1 MTKKYALLSVT
12 DKAGVCDFGKGLVEL
27 GFSLLSTGGTA
38 KVLKDA
44 DLPVTE
50 VAEFAGSP
58 EIFNGRVKTLHPK
71 VHGGILFDR
80 ENEAHVKQAQ
90 EFEIGAIDL
99 VVVNLYQFE
108 KNALKEELTLA
119 KAIEFIDIG
128 GPTMLRA
135 AAKNYRFS
143 APVIDP
149 KDYPQILTEL
159 KESGSL
165 SDKTRVMLAQKTFRT
180 ISSYDSMIA
189 SYFEKNLEDNR
200 LASTMGLCLEKK
212 QSLRYGEN
220 PHQAAGFYTSAGF
233 ESGFQDAKV
242 LQGKELSY
250 NNLMDVDA
258 AAAIVADFHDKTAVA
273 VIKHTNPCGA
283 AVSSTDS
290 LATVFKTALE
300 GDPKSA
306 FGGIVALNKEV
317 DLETAEEMSKIFLE
331 CIVAPKFSEEAKAL
345 FSKKKNLRLLE
356 VPFLSDL
363 DKKQNMLRIR
373 SVRGGLLVQEDDSLV
388 TIKGEWNVPTDRSP
402 SDQEAEDLAFA
413 MTICKHVKS
422 NAIVYVKN
430 GKTIAVGA
438 GQMSRI
444 DAATFAAEKARDE
457 GKDLEGSIL
466 ASDAFFPF
474 RDTVD
479 LAAKFGV
486 KAIVQPGGSK
496 RDSESIEACNENG
509 IAMVF
514 TGRRHFKH

>member
-1 MTKKYALLSVT
+1 M
-12 DKAGVCDFGKGLVEL
+12 
-27 GFSLLSTGGTA
+27 
-38 KVLKDA
+38 
-44 DLPVTE
+44 TE

-80 ENEAHVKQAQ
+80 ENPDHVKQAE

-108 KNALKEELTLA
+108 KMALKEELTLA

-128 GPTMLRA
+128 GPTILRA

-149 KDYPQILTEL
+149 TDYDLILSEL
-159 KESGSL
+159 KEAGKL
-165 SDKTRVMLAQKTFRT
+165 SEKTRVMLAQKTFRT

-189 SYFEKNLEDNR
+189 SYFEKNLEDNK
-200 LASTMGLCLEKK
+200 LGNNIGLSLDKK
-212 QSLRYGEN
+212 QSLHYGEN
-220 PHQAAGFYTSAGF
+220 PHQAAGFYSSAGF

-250 NNLMDVDA
+250 NNLIDVDA
-258 AAAIVADFHDKTAVA
+258 AAAIVADFPEKTAVA

-283 AVSSTDS
+283 AVSATDS

-317 DLETAEEMSKIFLE
+317 DAETAEEMSKIFLE
-331 CIVAPKFSEEAKAL
+331 CIVAPKFSEEAKAV
-345 FSKKKNLRLLE
+345 FAKKKNLRLLE
-356 VPFLSDL
+356 VPFLTDL
-363 DKKQNMLRIR
+363 NKKQDMLRIR
-373 SVRGGLLVQEDDSLV
+373 SVRGGLLVQEDDAVV
-388 TIKGEWNVPTDRSP
+388 TVKGEWTVPTERAP
-402 SDQEAEDLAFA
+402 SDVEAEDLAFA

-422 NAIVYVKN
+422 NAIVYVKD
-430 GKTIAVGA
+430 GRTVAVGA

-444 DAATFAAEKARDE
+444 DAATFAAEKAKEE
-457 GKDLEGSIL
+457 GRNLEGSIL

-486 KAIVQPGGSK
+486 KAIIQPGGSK
-496 RDSESIEACNENG
+496 RDDESIAACNENG

-514 TGRRHFKH
+514 TGKRHFKH